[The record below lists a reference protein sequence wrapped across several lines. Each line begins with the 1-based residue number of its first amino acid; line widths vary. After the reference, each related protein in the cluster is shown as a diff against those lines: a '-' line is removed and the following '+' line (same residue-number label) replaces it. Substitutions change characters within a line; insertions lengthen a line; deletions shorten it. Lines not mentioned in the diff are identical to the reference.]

1 MKTQNN
7 SIMSFVCQLRN
18 FLKDVK
24 KASNVVGIATRL
36 RTEPTV
42 VRFLAAAIDSSLL
55 QSIHTG
61 TEPIQ

>member
-24 KASNVVGIATRL
+24 KGASSVVDIAIRL

-42 VRFLAAAIDSSLL
+42 VRFLAAAIDSSPKRP
-55 QSIHTG
+55 HRY
-61 TEPIQ
+61 